1 MPQLSISRAWE
12 ESRAIFARDGG
23 LITAVAL
30 ALLVLPATVAGV
42 ITPPVG
48 GRPSYE
54 GRVISLI
61 AGCIGLAGQLAI
73 VRLAIGPSTTVG
85 QAIQHGVRRFL
96 PTFAAVLML
105 VVAFAVIVIPVMLLL
120 IWLRVVGMPVEGQQP
135 PASFAIFSF
144 AMAIAALLVSIK
156 FCMIV
161 PVSVAQQ
168 PGPLTILKRS
178 WSITSG
184 NYWRLLG
191 FMLLIV
197 VAAIIVLL
205 AAQFV
210 GLFAARLIAG
220 NITPLSLAALVLS
233 LFRAVASAGMTIL
246 FALMLSRI
254 YLQLAGRNEVHA
266 SVPSSGI

>member
-23 LITAVAL
+23 LLTAVAL
-30 ALLVLPATVAGV
+30 ALLVLPETVAGL

-48 GRPSYE
+48 GTATYA
-54 GRVISLI
+54 GRIISII
-61 AGCIGLAGQLAI
+61 AGMIGLAGQLAI

-85 QAIQHGVRRFL
+85 QAIQHGIRRFL
-96 PTFAAVLML
+96 PTFGAVLML
-105 VVAFAVIVIPVMLLL
+105 VLAFAVIVIPLMLLL
-120 IWLRVVGMPVEGQQP
+120 IWLHVVGMPVEGQQP
-135 PASFAIFSF
+135 PPSFAVFSF
-144 AMAIAALLVSIK
+144 VMAIAALLFSIK

-161 PVSVAQQ
+161 PVSVAEQ
-168 PGPLTILKRS
+168 PGPLTIVKRS
-178 WSITSG
+178 WKLTSG

-191 FMLLIV
+191 FMLLMV
-197 VAAIIVLL
+197 VAAIFVLL

-210 GLFAARLIAG
+210 GLFAARLLAG

-233 LFRAVASAGMTIL
+233 LFQAVASAGMTIL
-246 FALMLSRI
+246 FALMLARV
-254 YLQLAGRNEVHA
+254 YLQLARSGEVHP